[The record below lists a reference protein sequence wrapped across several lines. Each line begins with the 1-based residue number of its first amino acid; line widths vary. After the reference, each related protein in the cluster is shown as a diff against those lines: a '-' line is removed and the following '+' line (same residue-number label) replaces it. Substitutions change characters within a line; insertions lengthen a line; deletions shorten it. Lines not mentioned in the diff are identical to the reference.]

1 MTDDETRLDALDRDE
16 CWRLIARSDV
26 GRLAVSIA
34 NHPDIF
40 PVNYVVDDGT
50 IVVNTAPGTKL
61 AAAVL
66 GHGVAFEVDELDH
79 ADHTGWSVVV
89 KGTAGEIED
98 LAGLMDAEDLGI
110 EPWAAS
116 DKTRFLRITPD
127 EITGRRISRG

>member
-1 MTDDETRLDALDRDE
+1 MTDDEHHIDALDTDE
-16 CWRLIARSDV
+16 CWRLISRSTV
-26 GRLAVSIA
+26 GRLAVAIS

-66 GHGVAFEVDELDH
+66 GRGVAFEVDELDH
-79 ADHTGWSVVV
+79 ATHTGWSVVV
-89 KGTAGEIED
+89 KGTASEIED
-98 LAGLMDAEDLGI
+98 LAGLMDAEELGI
-110 EPWAAS
+110 ETWATS

-127 EITGRRISRG
+127 EVTGRRITRS

>member
-1 MTDDETRLDALDRDE
+1 MTDGEHRLDALDTDE
-16 CWRLIARSDV
+16 CWRLIARSTV

-40 PVNYVVDDGT
+40 PVNYVVDAGT

-79 ADHTGWSVVV
+79 DTHTGWSVVV
-89 KGTAGEIED
+89 KGEASEIED
-98 LAGLMDAEDLGI
+98 LAGLMNAEELGI
-110 EPWAAS
+110 ETWATS
-116 DKTRFLRITPD
+116 DKTRFVRITPV
-127 EITGRRISRG
+127 EVTGRRISRS

>member
-1 MTDDETRLDALDRDE
+1 MTDDEHHIDALDTDE
-16 CWRLIARSDV
+16 CWRLISRSTV
-26 GRLAVSIA
+26 GRLAVSIS

-66 GHGVAFEVDELDH
+66 GRGVAFEVDELDH
-79 ADHTGWSVVV
+79 ATHTGWSVVV
-89 KGTAGEIED
+89 KGTASEIED
-98 LAGLMDAEDLGI
+98 LAGLMDAEELGI
-110 EPWAAS
+110 ETWATS

-127 EITGRRISRG
+127 EVTGRRISRS

>member
-1 MTDDETRLDALDRDE
+1 MTDDEHHIDALDTDE
-16 CWRLIARSDV
+16 CWRLISRFDV
-26 GRLAVSIA
+26 GRLAVSIS
-34 NHPDIF
+34 NLPDIF

-66 GHGVAFEVDELDH
+66 GRGVAFEVDDLDH
-79 ADHTGWSVVV
+79 ASHTGWSVVV
-89 KGTAGEIED
+89 KGTASEIED

-110 EPWAAS
+110 ETWATS

-127 EITGRRISRG
+127 EVTGRRISRS